1 MQLIFMY
8 SILHNCL
15 DILYQLFDDI
25 ENFKKYDNK
34 LNKIATDINKIS
46 ILLQR
51 IITHCKKL
59 KNYFLITYM
68 KF

>member
-15 DILYQLFDDI
+15 DISYQSFDDI

-34 LNKIATDINKIS
+34 LDEIATE
-46 ILLQR
+46 
-51 IITHCKKL
+51 
-59 KNYFLITYM
+59 
-68 KF
+68 